1 MNASPC
7 RNVFKQCLRLDVNQQ
22 HMKVKNLDLTCTI
35 EGVCYNQTG
44 SKKYDNGRNE
54 RNEKIRKLQEGF

>member
-1 MNASPC
+1 MRP
-7 RNVFKQCLRLDVNQQ
+7 DVNQQ

-44 SKKYDNGRNE
+44 NKKYDNGRNE

>member
-1 MNASPC
+1 MLQAWCQSATHEG
-7 RNVFKQCLRLDVNQQ
+7 K
-22 HMKVKNLDLTCTI
+22 KNLDLTCTI

-54 RNEKIRKLQEGF
+54 RNEKIRK

>member
-1 MNASPC
+1 
-7 RNVFKQCLRLDVNQQ
+7 
-22 HMKVKNLDLTCTI
+22 MKVKNLDLTCTI
-35 EGVCYNQTG
+35 EGVCSYNQNG

>member
-1 MNASPC
+1 MLETWCQSATHEGKKTRP
-7 RNVFKQCLRLDVNQQ
+7 
-22 HMKVKNLDLTCTI
+22 LTCTI

-54 RNEKIRKLQEGF
+54 RNKKIRKLQEGF

>member
-1 MNASPC
+1 MLETWCQSAT
-7 RNVFKQCLRLDVNQQ
+7 
-22 HMKVKNLDLTCTI
+22 H
-35 EGVCYNQTG
+35 EGKKPRPYMYNWRSYNQTG